1 MCVRECMGGRLGSMG
16 SLTIFAAAFGGNVP
30 GANRPCKFGKA
41 TNGNYKAAGWV
52 WGGGGSE
59 VNNCVNAFV

>member
-1 MCVRECMGGRLGSMG
+1 MG